1 MSKIPLSSQVCGGGS
16 RAFRAGLCA
25 LSLALLASTR
35 VHAVDGFAAT
45 NGGTTGG
52 AGGPTVTVTNA
63 TDLQTYVGSHDPYI
77 VQVSGT
83 IDLGGSQATV
93 RENKTIVGLGSN
105 ATILGGLKI
114 SGYNNLI
121 VQNLTLKGASNDGLT
136 IQNAQ
141 HVWVDHCTVI
151 DAADG
156 SIDITHACEWV
167 TVSWCKFLY
176 TVDHGH
182 DFVNLIGHDDANGA
196 EDRGHL
202 HVTFH
207 HNWWSTLCIERMP
220 RVRFGQVHVY
230 NNYYGCT
237 GNNYCIRAA
246 LESQILAESN
256 YFDNVNTAWEYYTL
270 SGQTPGKIRAVGN
283 VFVNTAVPAGGNDS
297 VFAPP
302 YSYTLD
308 TASNVKSIVLAGA
321 GANGT
326 NGGGGGGNLSPS
338 VSITSP
344 ANGASFIAPANLTIA
359 ANATDSD
366 GTVSSVAFYA
376 NGSLIGTDTSAPYSI
391 AWSNVAA
398 GSYSLTAVATD
409 NAGAKTTSA
418 AVSVTVT
425 TSGGTGGTTITF
437 NPVATEDGYV
447 LESSETSNLGGS
459 TNSSDTTSA
468 ALRAG
473 DDSTDR
479 QYKAILSFDTSA
491 IPDGATIVSATL
503 KLRRGTVVGTNPF
516 TTHGSLLVDVKGGAG
531 FNGSTTL
538 QTTDFQAPADAT
550 QVATMSAANA
560 NGDWSTGAL
569 NATGRGLVNKTG
581 KTQFRVYFSL
591 DDNDDLSADYV
602 GFNGGNDATVAN
614 RPILEI
620 TYQ

>member
-1 MSKIPLSSQVCGGGS
+1 MNSLIPFRCRCGEKS
-16 RAFRAGLCA
+16 LAPFATLCA
-25 LSLALLASTR
+25 FALALLTSTTVR
-35 VHAVDGFAAT
+35 AVDGYAAT

-63 TDLQTYVGSHDPYI
+63 TDFNTYVGSHDPYI

-93 RENKTIVGLGSN
+93 RENKTIVGIGTN
-105 ATILGGLKI
+105 PTILGGLKI

-121 VQNLTLKGASNDGLT
+121 VQNLTLRGASNDGVT
-136 IQNAQ
+136 VQNAQ
-141 HVWVDHCTVI
+141 HVWIDHCTVI

-156 SIDITHACEWV
+156 SIDITHAAEWV
-167 TVSWCKFLY
+167 TVSWCKFVY
-176 TVDHGH
+176 TTDHGH

-246 LESQILAESN
+246 LEAQILAENN
-256 YFDNVNTAWEYYTL
+256 YFENVNTAWEYYTL

-283 VFVNTAVPAGGNDS
+283 VFVNTAVPAGGNDT
-297 VFAPP
+297 VFSPA

-308 TASNVKSIVLAGA
+308 AASNVKTIVTAGA
-321 GANGT
+321 GAG
-326 NGGGGGGNLSPS
+326 GSGGGGGNLSPA

-344 ANGASFIAPANLTIA
+344 ASGASFTAPANVTIS
-359 ANATDSD
+359 ANASDSD

-376 NGSLIGTDTSAPYSI
+376 NGALIGTDTSSPYSV

-409 NAGAKTTSA
+409 NAGAKTTSS

-425 TSGGTGGTTITF
+425 TSGGTGGTTVTF
-437 NPVATEDGYV
+437 TPVATEDGYV
-447 LESSETSNLGGS
+447 LESSETSGLGGS
-459 TNSSDTTSA
+459 TNSSDTTAA
-468 ALRAG
+468 ALRTG

-479 QYKAILSFDTSA
+479 QYKAVLSFDTSSL
-491 IPDGATIVSATL
+491 PDGATITSATL
-503 KLRRGTVVGTNPF
+503 RLRRGTVVGTNPF
-516 TTHGSLLVDVKGGAG
+516 TTHGSLFVDIKGGTG
-531 FNGSTTL
+531 FSGSTTL
-538 QTTDFQAPADAT
+538 QTGDFQAAADAT

-560 NGDWSTGAL
+560 NGDVSSSSLST
-569 NATGRGLVNKTG
+569 TGRGLINKTG
-581 KTQFRVYFSL
+581 KTQLRVYFSL
-591 DDNDDLSADYV
+591 DDNDDVSADYI
-602 GFNGGNDATVAN
+602 GWYGGNDATVGN
-614 RPILEI
+614 RPVLEI